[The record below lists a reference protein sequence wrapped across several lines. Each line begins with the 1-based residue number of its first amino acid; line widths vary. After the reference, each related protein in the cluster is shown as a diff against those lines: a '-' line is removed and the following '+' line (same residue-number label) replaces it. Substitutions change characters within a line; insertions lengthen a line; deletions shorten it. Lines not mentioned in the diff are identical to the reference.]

1 MNLNENDLHVMID
14 EETIN
19 ARIVELGQEISK
31 DYEGKEL
38 VLVCILR
45 GSVIFMAELAKRITT
60 PCTLEFMW
68 VSSYGNAQKSS
79 GEIRTLLDLNA
90 DITGKDVL
98 IVEDIIDTGRTLYYL
113 KKELKERGPN
123 SVGIVTLLDKP
134 QMRVAPVVIEYTG
147 FVIED
152 KFVVGYGLDY
162 AQKYRNLPYVAYVE

>member
-1 MNLNENDLHVMID
+1 MIEESRLHVMID

-19 ARIVELGQEISK
+19 KRIEELGQEISRDYAGK
-31 DYEGKEL
+31 DL

-45 GSVIFMAELAKRITT
+45 GSVMFMSELAKRITV
-60 PCTLEFMW
+60 PLSMEFMW
-68 VSSYGNAQKSS
+68 VSSYGNALTSS

-98 IVEDIIDTGRTLYYL
+98 IVEDIIDTGRTLFYL
-113 KKELKERGPN
+113 KKELKDRGPN
-123 SVGIVTLLDKP
+123 SVSIVTLLDKP
-134 QMRVAPVVIEYTG
+134 QMRVAPVVVEYTG

-162 AQKYRNLPYVAYVE
+162 QQQYRNLPYVGYVE

>member
-1 MNLNENDLHVMID
+1 MNLDETNFHVMID

-19 ARIVELGQEISK
+19 ARIAELGAEISR
-31 DYEGKEL
+31 DYAGKEL

-68 VSSYGNAQKSS
+68 VSSYGNAQTSS
-79 GEIRTLLDLNA
+79 GEIKTLLDLNA

-152 KFVVGYGLDY
+152 KFVIGYGLDY

>member
-1 MNLNENDLHVMID
+1 MIEEARLHVMID

-19 ARIVELGQEISK
+19 KRIEELGQEISRDYAGK
-31 DYEGKEL
+31 DL

-45 GSVIFMAELAKRITT
+45 GSVMFMSELAKRITV
-60 PCTLEFMW
+60 PLSMEFMW
-68 VSSYGNAQKSS
+68 VSSYGNALTSS

-98 IVEDIIDTGRTLYYL
+98 IVEDIIDTGRTLFYL
-113 KKELKERGPN
+113 KKELKDRGPN
-123 SVGIVTLLDKP
+123 SVSIVTLLDKP
-134 QMRVAPVVIEYTG
+134 QMRVAPVVVEYTG

-162 AQKYRNLPYVAYVE
+162 QQQYRNLPYVGYVE

>member
-1 MNLNENDLHVMID
+1 MNFNETNIHVMID

-19 ARIVELGQEISK
+19 ARIVELGEEISR

-38 VLVCILR
+38 VLVCVLR
-45 GSVIFMAELAKRITT
+45 GSIIFMAELAKRITI

-79 GEIRTLLDLNA
+79 GEIKTLLDLNA

-152 KFVVGYGLDY
+152 KFVIGYGLDY
-162 AQKYRNLPYVAYVE
+162 AQRYRNLPYIAYVE

>member
-1 MNLNENDLHVMID
+1 MKIDENKIHVMID

-19 ARIVELGQEISK
+19 ARIAELGQEISR
-31 DYEGKEL
+31 DYAGKEL

-45 GSVIFMAELAKRITT
+45 GSVIFMAELAKRITV
-60 PCTLEFMW
+60 PCQLEFKW
-68 VSSYGNAQKSS
+68 VSSYGNAQTSS
-79 GEIRTLLDLNA
+79 GQIKTLLDLNA

-98 IVEDIIDTGRTLYYL
+98 IVEDVIDTGRTLYYL
-113 KKELKERGPN
+113 KKELKERNPN

-152 KFVVGYGLDY
+152 KFVIGYGLDY

>member
-1 MNLNENDLHVMID
+1 MSMHDDIAKVLFS
-14 EETIN
+14 EEELS
-19 ARIVELGQEISK
+19 AIVSRLGDEISR
-31 DYEGKEL
+31 DYAGKEL

-45 GSVIFMAELAKRITT
+45 GSVIFMAELAKRITV
-60 PCTLEFMW
+60 PCQLEFMW
-68 VSSYGNAQKSS
+68 VSSYGNAQTSS
-79 GEIRTLLDLNA
+79 GQIKTLLDLNA

-98 IVEDIIDTGRTLYYL
+98 IVEDVIDTGRTLYYL
-113 KKELKERGPN
+113 KKELKERNPN

-152 KFVVGYGLDY
+152 KFVIGYGLDY

>member
-1 MNLNENDLHVMID
+1 MNLNETNFHVMID
-14 EETIN
+14 EETVN
-19 ARIVELGQEISK
+19 KRIVELGEEISR
-31 DYEGKEL
+31 DYAGKEL

-45 GSVIFMAELAKRITT
+45 GSVIFMAELAKRITI